1 MGSVMETE
9 WSENVELLI
18 VCSRAGSVIAK
29 YRSLLVPFDLRVGTS
44 SFDDGMSYLVTIDI
58 DYAGEEAPITVSVV
72 DAIVVGETRVVTIP
86 SSQLPTGIHRLVG
99 LIHQPPEQG

>member
-29 YRSLLVPFDLRVGTS
+29 YHSLLVPFDLRVGTS
-44 SFDDGMSYLVTIDI
+44 SFDDGKSYLVTIDI
-58 DYAGEEAPITVSVV
+58 DYAGEGSTYHSLYSRRHCCRSDQSGYNPV
-72 DAIVVGETRVVTIP
+72 
-86 SSQLPTGIHRLVG
+86 LPTTDRHPSLSR
-99 LIHQPPEQG
+99 PDTPTS